1 MLIYKNPLKGAIF
14 IMKFEEIL
22 VEAMVLVP
30 EADIVE
36 FMQRKSGKFL
46 FRPVKKKYLTPH
58 FLFGIIAKVHVKS
71 A

>member
-1 MLIYKNPLKGAIF
+1 
-14 IMKFEEIL
+14 MKFEEIL

-36 FMQRKSGKFL
+36 FMQRKSGKFH
-46 FRPVKKKYLTPH
+46 PVKKKYLTPH
-58 FLFGIIAKVHVKS
+58 FLFSIIAKVHVKS

>member
-36 FMQRKSGKFL
+36 FMQRKSGKFH
-46 FRPVKKKYLTPH
+46 PVKKKYLTLH
-58 FLFGIIAKVHVKS
+58 FLFSIIAKVHVKS